1 MDYKQAEPKNKT
13 SDKIVELYW
22 LGYWNNIL

>member
-1 MDYKQAEPKNKT
+1 MDHKQAEPKNKT
-13 SDKIVELYW
+13 FNNIMELYW